1 MRYILLFISMMLVS
15 CTTTKYIEKEV
26 PIEVPVIKEKLKII
40 QQIDTILQHDS
51 VWCYTYTRGDT
62 VYVEKGRERSKN
74 NIKIQHDT
82 ITTNDTITVPVEVK
96 VKDITAQTKAEVER
110 DAWSKTAKMYGY
122 LSLFLLLLLIGTN
135 WKFIKK
141 VFTSL

>member
-1 MRYILLFISMMLVS
+1 MMLVS

-26 PIEVPVIKEKLKII
+26 PIEVPIIKEKLKIL
-40 QQIDTILQHDS
+40 QQIDTIQLHDS

-74 NIKIQHDT
+74 NVKIQHDT
-82 ITTNDTITVPVEVK
+82 ITNNDTITVPVEIK
-96 VKDITAQTKAEVER
+96 TTDITAQRKAEGER

-122 LSLFLLLLLIGTN
+122 LSFFLLLLLIGTN
-135 WKFIKK
+135 LKFIKK
-141 VFTSL
+141 VFTKL